1 MIDHL
6 YAVSLPVFQDNEQ
19 MSMTITN
26 PLLLKNPIVQVDQ
39 IKPDQVEPAIL
50 QIIEQNQTEIDRLVA
65 ANSNHSSLNW
75 QSFMQPLEHL
85 DDRLTKAWSP
95 VSHLNSVCNSDELR
109 EAYDKALA
117 LLTDYSTKMGQNQ
130 GLFQVTEALFQKADE
145 LKLSKSQ
152 KHILKHQL
160 IQFKL
165 SGLDLEPEKQAIY
178 SDIQKQLA
186 ELSSKYQQ
194 NVMDST
200 QAWDKLIAQKSDL
213 AGLPE
218 TELAMLG
225 EQAKQKQQ
233 QGYLINL
240 EIPSYLAVMT
250 YADDAALRQEVYTAY
265 ATRASSEFV
274 DKQYDNAEVMEKIL
288 ALKYQKAQLLGF
300 NTYADLSLQTKMAES
315 PQAVIDFL
323 LDLNQSAHQQ
333 AEQEVQE
340 LSEFAKSLGV
350 DYLNAWDLAYFSEK
364 LKQQKYQISQAE
376 LRQYFVLQKVLQ
388 GLFDL
393 TQRLYGVEFE
403 SIENSSRW
411 HQDVRHYRIVKNQ
424 QVVAEFYL
432 DLFARAHKRGGAWMD
447 SYQSRFKLSDDQYQF
462 PIAYLTCNFAPP
474 VDDKPALLTHN
485 EVVTLF
491 HEFGHGLHHML
502 TQVDELSASGI
513 ANVPWDAVELPSQF
527 MENFC
532 YHPQVIAA
540 ISGHVDS
547 GESLPKKLLDK
558 LIAAKN
564 FQSAMAM
571 VRQLEFAL
579 FDMRIHHTKPL
590 TACEI
595 QQQLDLTRQ
604 QVAVMIPPA
613 FNRFQNAFSHI
624 FAGGYAAGYY
634 SYKWAEVLSADVFA
648 YFEEQGI
655 FDSTAGIQFLNKIL
669 SQGGSADPMDLFV
682 DFRGRKPQVEAL
694 LRHSGIGVEK

>member
-1 MIDHL
+1 
-6 YAVSLPVFQDNEQ
+6 
-19 MSMTITN
+19 MTITN

-39 IKPDQVEPAIL
+39 IKPEQVVPAIL
-50 QIIEQNQTEIDRLVA
+50 QIIQQNQTEIDHLLD
-65 ANSNHSSLNW
+65 STSDHSSLDW
-75 QSFMQPLEHL
+75 QKLIRPLERL

-109 EAYDKALA
+109 EAYDKSLA
-117 LLTDYSTKMGQNQ
+117 FLTDYSTKMGQNQ
-130 GLFQVTEALFQKADE
+130 RLFELTEALSQKADE
-145 LKLSKSQ
+145 LALSPSQ
-152 KHILKHQL
+152 RHILKHQL
-160 IQFKL
+160 LQFKL
-165 SGLDLEPEKQAIY
+165 SGLDLDPDKQAIY

-186 ELSSKYQQ
+186 ELSSMYQQ

-200 QAWDKLIAQKSDL
+200 LAWDKLIEQASDL

-218 TELAMLG
+218 TELAMLA
-225 EQAKQKQQ
+225 EQAKQKQK

-240 EIPSYLAVMT
+240 EIPSYLAIMT
-250 YADDAALRQEVYTAY
+250 YADDADLRQEVYTAY

-274 DKQYDNAEVMEKIL
+274 DKQFDNAPVMEKIL
-288 ALKYQKAQLLGF
+288 SLKYQKAQLLGF
-300 NTYADLSLQTKMAES
+300 NCYADLSLQTKMAES

-323 LDLNQSAHQQ
+323 LDLNQSARQQ
-333 AEQEVQE
+333 AKKEIKE
-340 LSEFAKSLGV
+340 LTDFAVSLGAKT
-350 DYLNAWDLAYFSEK
+350 LQAWDVAYYSEK

-376 LRQYFVLQKVLQ
+376 LRQYFVLEKVLQ
-388 GLFDL
+388 GLYDL
-393 TQRLYGVEFE
+393 TQRLYGVKFKI
-403 SIENSSRW
+403 IENSSRW
-411 HQDVRHYRIVKNQ
+411 HKDVRHYQVLKNQ
-424 QVVAEFYL
+424 QLVAEFYL

-447 SYQSRFKLSDDQYQF
+447 SYQSRFKINDSETQI

-474 VDDKPALLTHN
+474 VNQQAALLTHD

-532 YHPQVIAA
+532 YHPEVIEA
-540 ISGHVDS
+540 ISGHVKTD
-547 GESLPKKLLDK
+547 ENLPQDLLDK

-564 FQSAMAM
+564 FQSGMAM
-571 VRQLEFAL
+571 LRQLEFAL
-579 FDMRIHHTKPL
+579 FDMRIHHSPPL
-590 TACEI
+590 KTAEI
-595 QQQLDLTRQ
+595 QQQLDQTRQ
-604 QVAVMIPPA
+604 QVAVMIPPK

-655 FDSTAGIQFLNKIL
+655 FDSNAGVEFLDKIL
-669 SQGGSADPMDLFV
+669 SKGGSADPMDLFV
-682 DFRGRKPQVEAL
+682 NFRGRKPQVDAL
-694 LRHSGIGVEK
+694 LRHSGIG